1 MTRRIAP
8 EALIALEFRG
18 LPFHDPFHGQAVDR
32 RWPPQQSDTI
42 LLPNHTDSWHGPIAI
57 GRVWLHLIPDG
68 CHRLCLASLDAGRIG
83 FS

>member
-18 LPFHDPFHGQAVDR
+18 LPFHDPFHGHQAVDR

-42 LLPNHTDSWHGPIAI
+42 LLPNHTDSWHGPIVI
-57 GRVWLHLIPDG
+57 G
-68 CHRLCLASLDAGRIG
+68 CA
-83 FS
+83 